1 MIVDSKTAF
10 WGLLAMGAPPG
21 GDQPGGL
28 FQSLWGAFPFFL
40 LIFAFYFAILRP
52 QQRRQKQLDQMVKS
66 LRAGDR
72 VTTTSG
78 IIGTVVT
85 VKDKSVSIRSADT
98 KLEVLKTAISEITAR
113 EGEPAA
119 SPSQS

>member
-1 MIVDSKTAF
+1 MTVNSINVVL
-10 WGLLAMGAPPG
+10 GLFAMGPAPGSGQQAAPWYI
-21 GDQPGGL
+21 Q
-28 FQSLWGAFPFFL
+28 FFPIFL

-52 QQRRQKQLDQMVKS
+52 QQRRQKQHDTLMKS

-72 VTTTSG
+72 VTTSSG
-78 IIGTVVT
+78 IIGIVVT

-98 KLEVLKTAISEITAR
+98 KLEVLKSAISEITER
-113 EGEPAA
+113 ETEPSP